1 MLLAV
6 NAEEVLLRCGEVL
19 GGLVSIVKGGRVC
32 KTYLPH
38 RMVVQK
44 PPIAC
49 TAVRV
54 VGRVFDVLAEELL
67 RVKEFI
73 AERTVGILVGGQ
85 LAVGVHVGEFY
96 WVSASVVGKSATR
109 SRA

>member
-1 MLLAV
+1 MTKTYPAQTGGRLEMLLTV
-6 NAEEVLLRCGEVL
+6 NTEEVLLRCGEMLVD
-19 GGLVSIVKGGRVC
+19 LVSIVEGRRVC

-44 PPIAC
+44 PPIARI
-49 TAVRV
+49 AVRV

-85 LAVGVHVGEFY
+85 LAVRVHIAEC
-96 WVSASVVGKSATR
+96 
-109 SRA
+109 